1 MVKFPPPGT
10 VSLSLQRWLVEIP
23 HFCEPAGP
31 RPGLCFFEGGW
42 QAVSMCDNVLY
53 QISEDPVSPSAEE
66 WKKEAYKA
74 YVAREQA
81 FEAEES
87 ERRRL
92 AGQVAIW
99 LDRSP
104 A

>member
-74 YVAREQA
+74 YVARW
-81 FEAEES
+81 
-87 ERRRL
+87 
-92 AGQVAIW
+92 AGPRGGGGRTPKAGRQNRNLVGSQP
-99 LDRSP
+99 R
-104 A
+104 